1 MTYTA
6 EHFEGLVFGLPPFGE
21 GGHWVVAHR
30 PRVSFYPSVAQHPR
44 VRQGLERTERV
55 DWISDT
61 FECPPTRIMGTR
73 QGDACPSTTCPSNQ
87 EEDETT
93 MEMEENEERAV
104 AGARVEGNRPRRR
117 PDGTR
122 APKDR
127 IASESTIRNR
137 NEIRVSTDMRTV
149 QQETNNDESTVDA
162 YRLHEQNR
170 TEPQGQKKKK
180 SVHGRKKTPFVDTS
194 AIAPTTKSDHQAL
207 VKPKKKGQAYS
218 FFKSIGCILR
228 GKSHGKAKAKCAG
241 EKIEQMVPAAPANQ
255 LFLPSP
261 SSSERSDLTDE
272 FHVLDTN
279 VTDGSVS
286 SCIHSDARTTES
298 LPKSGSSGDVL
309 TKHLVLAK
317 LENFRKANVSEFYT
331 CGQDPSNRAA
341 WFLNVEQQQ
350 GRLDSSPAGAANEKA
365 CRETTK
371 KGRSKAID
379 KGSYILVAI
388 PGKPSIVIP
397 KLDLSWTISHTVPV
411 VKKKK
416 GILASFVSKLSPE
429 PTWSPKPKVS
439 LPGLSQTTSED
450 PGLPG
455 TNCLQNN
462 KLHRKRS
469 WH

>member
-1 MTYTA
+1 MDGT
-6 EHFEGLVFGLPPFGE
+6 
-21 GGHWVVAHR
+21 HR
-30 PRVSFYPSVAQHPR
+30 
-44 VRQGLERTERV
+44 
-55 DWISDT
+55 
-61 FECPPTRIMGTR
+61 
-73 QGDACPSTTCPSNQ
+73 
-87 EEDETT
+87 
-93 MEMEENEERAV
+93 
-104 AGARVEGNRPRRR
+104 RRR
-117 PDGTR
+117 PDETR

-127 IASESTIRNR
+127 IGSENTIRSR
-137 NEIRVSTDMRTV
+137 NEIHTSSDMRIV
-149 QQETNNDESTVDA
+149 QQKANNDEPTENA
-162 YRLHEQNR
+162 HRLHEQNR
-170 TEPQGQKKKK
+170 MEPHGQKKKK

-194 AIAPTTKSDHQAL
+194 ANAPMIKSDKEAL

-228 GKSHGKAKAKCAG
+228 GKSYGKAKAKCAD
-241 EKIEQMVPAAPANQ
+241 ERIEQMAPAAPTNQ

-261 SSSERSDLTDE
+261 SSSERSNSTNE
-272 FHVLDTN
+272 FHALDAN

-286 SCIHSDARTTES
+286 SCIHSDTQTTES
-298 LPKSGSSGDVL
+298 LPTSGGGGDVL

-317 LENFRKANVSEFYT
+317 LENFRKANVSEFYN

-341 WFLNVEQQQ
+341 WFLNVAQQQ
-350 GRLDSSPAGAANEKA
+350 GRPDSSPAGAANEKT
-365 CRETTK
+365 CPETLK

-379 KGSYILVAI
+379 KGSYILVAV

-439 LPGLSQTTSED
+439 LPGLSQTTGQE

-455 TNCLQNN
+455 TTCLQNN